1 MCGITGI
8 YAFNEV
14 GRFFAINTHKSNEQL
29 KHRGPDFG
37 KLFSEYYVGM
47 GHRRLS
53 IIDLSHEAHQPMS
66 DSSGRYT
73 IVFNGE
79 IYNFKILRAELESAG
94 CTFHSMSDTE
104 VLLQLYI
111 IHKEKCLDKLN
122 GFFAF
127 AIYDKTENKLFLA
140 RDRFGI
146 KPLLY
151 YIDEDKFIF
160 ASEMRAL
167 LAYNL
172 SPEIDPVSV
181 YQYLQLNYIPA
192 PHTIYKGIKKLL
204 PGHYITIQDK
214 QLEESNYYKPTL
226 ISEHH
231 YKFSNYEEAKIKL
244 LTLLEDAVKE
254 RMIADVPLGAFLSG
268 GIDSSTVVALAS
280 RYTDT
285 LNTYS
290 VGFKNEPL
298 FDETRYAAMV
308 AKKYHTNHTVFNLHT
323 DDYFDYIFEILDNY
337 AEPFAD
343 SSALPFYMLS
353 KKTKQQVTVAL
364 SGDGADEVFAGYH
377 KYMGELKARQKGFRA
392 NILQQFLPVLEK
404 LPKSRNTFW
413 GNQFR
418 RMHRF
423 AASLDLSAEERYWFL
438 SSWATEAQV
447 TEMLHPEF
455 LEQIDQSE
463 YQQRKHTLVG
473 SIKGNDFNEILLND
487 VKMLLP
493 NDMLH
498 KVDSMSMLNSLEV
511 RVPFLDHR
519 LVDFAFQLPSSFKI
533 KGNMKKRI
541 LQDTVRPLLP
551 AALYR
556 RPKKGFDVPL
566 ARGYKNELKNWIN
579 TTCLDQG
586 FVSAQ
591 KIFRSEYTEEMK
603 TTIANTMNFDQN
615 KVWGILAFQHWWKK
629 WGSVSVDAG

>member
-14 GRFFAINTHKSNEQL
+14 GRFFTINTHKSNEQL

-37 KLFSEYYVGM
+37 KLFTDYYVGL

-53 IIDLSHEAHQPMS
+53 IIDLSSVAHQPMY
-66 DSSGRYT
+66 DESGRYV

-79 IYNFKILRAELESAG
+79 IYNFKELRTDLEAKG
-94 CTFHSMSDTE
+94 CSFHTHSDTE
-104 VLLQLYI
+104 VLLQSYI
-111 IHKEKCLDKLN
+111 QYGEKCLEKFH

-127 AIYDKTENKLFLA
+127 AIYDKEENKLFIG
-140 RDRFGI
+140 RDRYGI

-151 YIDEDKFIF
+151 FEDEDKMMF

-172 SPEIDPVSV
+172 EPELDPVSV
-181 YQYLQLNYIPA
+181 YQYLQLNYVPA
-192 PHTIYKGIKKLL
+192 PHTIFKGVKKLM
-204 PGHYITIQDK
+204 PGSYLVVQDK
-214 QLEESNYYKPTL
+214 KVTEHKWYTPAIN
-226 ISEHH
+226 ISEGKS
-231 YKFSNYEEAKIKL
+231 YSNYEEAKINL
-244 LTLLEDAVKE
+244 LMHLEEAVKE
-254 RMIADVPLGAFLSG
+254 RMVSDVPLGAFLSG

-280 RYTDT
+280 KYTDK

-298 FDETRYAAMV
+298 FDETKYAELV
-308 AKKYHTNHTVFNLHT
+308 AKKYNTNHTVFNLHT
-323 DDYFDYIFEILDNY
+323 DDFFDHMFEILDQY

-343 SSALPFYMLS
+343 SSALPFYILS
-353 KKTKQQVTVAL
+353 KKTRQQVTVTL

-377 KYMGELKARQKGFRA
+377 KYMGELKAREKGMA
-392 NILQQFLPVLEK
+392 ASVLQQFLPVLDK
-404 LPKSRNTFW
+404 LPKSRNTYW

-423 AASLDLSAEERYWFL
+423 ASSLDLAADERYWFL
-438 SSWATEAQV
+438 CSWATEAQV
-447 TEMLHPEF
+447 TNMLHPEF
-455 LEQIDQSE
+455 LEQIDMDE
-463 YQQRKHTLVG
+463 YHRRKSALIG
-473 SIKGNDFNEILLND
+473 DIKGKDFNEVLLND
-487 VKMLLP
+487 VNMLLP

-519 LVDFAFQLPSSFKI
+519 LVEFAFNLPAEFKI

-551 AALYR
+551 PELYK

-566 ARGYKNELKNWIN
+566 AKGYKNELKNWVN
-579 TTCLDQG
+579 DACLNKDM
-586 FVSAQ
+586 VAEQ
-591 KIFRSEYTEEMK
+591 KIFRTEFTENLK
-603 TTIANTMNFDQN
+603 STIANTMNFDQN
-615 KVWGILAFQHWWKK
+615 QVWGVLAFQHWWKK
-629 WGSVSVDAG
+629 WRNKVEKAE